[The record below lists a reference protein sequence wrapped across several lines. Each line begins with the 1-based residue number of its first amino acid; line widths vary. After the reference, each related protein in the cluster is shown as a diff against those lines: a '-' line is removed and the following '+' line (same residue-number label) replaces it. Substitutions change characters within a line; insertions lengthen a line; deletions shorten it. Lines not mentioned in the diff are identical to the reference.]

1 MSWASDA
8 IAALRKIIVLEER
21 VVTLSEDLKDM
32 AKLTKNME
40 RRLVKLETKLEI
52 YEKLSEKNPKGRM
65 IE

>member
-21 VVTLSEDLKDM
+21 VATVSGDLKDM
-32 AKLTKNME
+32 AQLTKELE

-52 YEKLSEKNPKGRM
+52 YEKLSEKNPKRRM
-65 IE
+65 LE